1 MKAIIIDDEQKARN
15 LISILIKENFNHIET
30 IYEAS
35 NLEDGVRIIKEFSP
49 EIVFLDIEMPNHSG
63 LEIVNFFEPNQINFQ
78 IIFVTAY
85 NDFAVQAFKISAA
98 DYLLKPVDV
107 AEFKLAVERATK
119 NINNHKINSNLSD
132 LKKAFQQMALNKIV
146 LDVPKGIL
154 FVSHDDIIMFEA
166 DGMYTKVYMKNE
178 ETQLICKP
186 LKHFAQQLEDKSIF
200 YKPHR
205 SYLINLKYL
214 KELSKK
220 DGYYLIMENRKTIPI
235 AKDNVEEFMKLVNTI
250 F

>member
-1 MKAIIIDDEQKARN
+1 MKVIIIDDEQKARN
-15 LISILIKENFNHIET
+15 LISLLIKENFSQTET
-30 IYEAS
+30 VYEAS
-35 NLEDGVRIIKEFSP
+35 NLEDGVKIIKEFSP

-63 LEIVNFFEPNQINFQ
+63 LEIINFFEPNQINFQ

-85 NDFAVQAFKISAA
+85 NDYAIQAFKIAA
-98 DYLLKPVDV
+98 TDYLLKPVDV
-107 AEFKLAVERATK
+107 LEFKLAIEKAKK
-119 NINNHKINSNLSD
+119 NIDSNKINSNLSD
-132 LKKAFQQMALNKIV
+132 LKRAFHQMTLNKIV

-186 LKHFAQQLEDKSIF
+186 LKHFAQQLESKSIF

-220 DGYYLIMENRKTIPI
+220 DGYYLIMENKKTIPI
-235 AKDNVEEFMKLVNTI
+235 AKDNVEEFMQLINSI